1 MQLDMNNLNPSVNTG
16 QPNSPFNIPR
26 SPQWPEVQRA
36 CLEKNNNTCA
46 ACGVQGAGLVQVH
59 HIIPFQYCI
68 VYGRPELE
76 FNPKNLIPLCEGP
89 GTNDHHVAIGH
100 LGDFQH
106 LNQDVLTDIT
116 GPWRALARAAIV
128 LLPDFQARRRWPA
141 KPVSADDQAALIAL
155 MNQWYG
161 PKPTESINKLIEQW
175 YGFKSRQSTRSSTM
189 SDNASTSDSAP
200 TLDSNG
206 S

>member
-1 MQLDMNNLNPSVNTG
+1 MQQEMSALNPSAGTVQSIN
-16 QPNSPFNIPR
+16 PFSLPR

-36 CLEKNNNTCA
+36 CLEKNNYTCA
-46 ACGVQGAGLVQVH
+46 ACGIQGKGLIQVH
-59 HIIPFQYCI
+59 HIIPFQYCV

-89 GTNDHHVAIGH
+89 KTNDHHVAIGH

-116 GPWRALARAAIV
+116 GPWKALARVAIEI
-128 LLPDFQARRRWPA
+128 LPDFLARKKWPV

-161 PKPTESINKLIEQW
+161 PKPKASIDELIEQW
-175 YGFKSRQSTRSSTM
+175 YGFKSSKQGTVSSSM
-189 SDNASTSDSAP
+189 SNNAPISNA
-200 TLDSNG
+200 NG

>member
-1 MQLDMNNLNPSVNTG
+1 MQQEMSALNPSAGTVQSIN
-16 QPNSPFNIPR
+16 PFSLPR

-36 CLEKNNNTCA
+36 CLEKNNDTCA
-46 ACGVQGAGLVQVH
+46 ACGIQGKGLIQVH
-59 HIIPFQYCI
+59 HIIPFQYCV

-89 GTNDHHVAIGH
+89 KTNDHHVAIGH

-116 GPWRALARAAIV
+116 GPWKALARVAIEI
-128 LLPDFQARRRWPA
+128 LPDFLARKKWPV

-161 PKPTESINKLIEQW
+161 LKPQESVDVLIQQW
-175 YGFKSRQSTRSSTM
+175 YGFKKKHRLIH
-189 SDNASTSDSAP
+189 
-200 TLDSNG
+200 TLFG
-206 S
+206 CL

>member
-1 MQLDMNNLNPSVNTG
+1 MQQDMSALNPSAG
-16 QPNSPFNIPR
+16 AEQSIDPFSMPR

-36 CLEKNNNTCA
+36 CLEQNQYKCV
-46 ACGVQGAGLVQVH
+46 ACGIQGEGLVQVH

-89 GTNDHHVAIGH
+89 QTNDHHVAIGH

-116 GPWRALARAAIV
+116 GPWKDLARAAIEI
-128 LLPDFQARRRWPA
+128 LPDFLARRKWPA

-161 PKPTESINKLIEQW
+161 PKPQESVEVLIQQW
-175 YGFKSRQSTRSSTM
+175 YGFQPSRGGTLSSDM
-189 SDNASTSDSAP
+189 SNDAPTSDVSG
-200 TLDSNG
+200 N
-206 S
+206 

>member
-1 MQLDMNNLNPSVNTG
+1 MQLDMSAHNPSGGTG
-16 QPNSPFNIPR
+16 PAIDPFSLPR
-26 SPQWPEVQRA
+26 SPQWPEVQHA
-36 CLEKNNNTCA
+36 CLEQNQYKCA
-46 ACGVQGAGLVQVH
+46 ACGVQGETLMQVH
-59 HIIPFQYCI
+59 HIIPFQYCV

-116 GPWRALARAAIV
+116 GPWKALAKAVIEK
-128 LLPDFQARRRWPA
+128 LPDFLARRKWPV
-141 KPVSADDQAALIAL
+141 KPVNPDDQAALIAL

-161 PKPTESINKLIEQW
+161 PKPQESVDVLIEQW
-175 YGFKSRQSTRSSTM
+175 YGFKPKGGALSSGPS
-189 SDNASTSDSAP
+189 SDAP
-200 TLDSNG
+200 TTNAGG

>member
-1 MQLDMNNLNPSVNTG
+1 MQQDMSAPNPSAG
-16 QPNSPFNIPR
+16 AGHPNDLLSMPR

-36 CLEKNNNTCA
+36 CLEQNQYKCA
-46 ACGVQGAGLVQVH
+46 ACGIQGEGLVQVH

-76 FNPKNLIPLCEGP
+76 FNPKNLIPLCEGSQ
-89 GTNDHHVAIGH
+89 TNDHHVAIGH

-116 GPWRALARAAIV
+116 GSWKSIIEK
-128 LLPDFQARRRWPA
+128 LPDYLTRKRWPV
-141 KPVSADDQAALIAL
+141 KPVSADDQAALTAL

-161 PKPTESINKLIEQW
+161 PKPSESIDVLIEQW
-175 YGFKSRQSTRSSTM
+175 YGFKSKQSTQSFGM
-189 SDNASTSDSAP
+189 PDNTP
-200 TLDSNG
+200 TLNTNG

>member
-1 MQLDMNNLNPSVNTG
+1 MQQEMSALNPSAGTVQSIN
-16 QPNSPFNIPR
+16 PFSLPR

-36 CLEKNNNTCA
+36 CLEKNNYTCA
-46 ACGVQGAGLVQVH
+46 ACGIQGKGLIQVH
-59 HIIPFQYCI
+59 HIIPFQYCV

-89 GTNDHHVAIGH
+89 NTNDHHVAIGH

-116 GPWRALARAAIV
+116 GPWKALARVAIEI
-128 LLPDFQARRRWPA
+128 LPDFLARKKWPV

-161 PKPTESINKLIEQW
+161 PKPKASIDELIEQW
-175 YGFKSRQSTRSSTM
+175 YGFKPSKRGTSS
-189 SDNASTSDSAP
+189 S
-200 TLDSNG
+200 L
-206 S
+206 

>member
-1 MQLDMNNLNPSVNTG
+1 MQQDINAINLSGGAG
-16 QPNSPFNIPR
+16 QAIDPFSLPR
-26 SPQWPEVQRA
+26 SSQWPEVQQA
-36 CLEKNNNTCA
+36 CLEQNQYMCA
-46 ACGVQGAGLVQVH
+46 ACGMQGKGLVQVH
-59 HIIPFQYCI
+59 HIIPFQYCV

-106 LNQDVLTDIT
+106 LNQDVLVDIT
-116 GPWRALARAAIV
+116 GPWKDLAKAIIEK
-128 LLPDFQARRRWPA
+128 LPDFLARKRWPV
-141 KPVSADDQAALIAL
+141 KPVSVDDQAALIAL

-161 PKPTESINKLIEQW
+161 PKPPESVDVLIEQW
-175 YGFKSRQSTRSSTM
+175 YGFKPKGGTLSSGM
-189 SDNASTSDSAP
+189 SSDAP
-200 TLDSNG
+200 TTNTGG

>member
-1 MQLDMNNLNPSVNTG
+1 MQQDMSAPNPSAG
-16 QPNSPFNIPR
+16 AAQSLDLFNMPR
-26 SPQWPEVQRA
+26 SPQWPAVQRA
-36 CLEKNNNTCA
+36 CLEQNQYRCA
-46 ACGVQGAGLVQVH
+46 ACEIQGQGLVQVH

-89 GTNDHHVAIGH
+89 QTNDHHVAIGH

-116 GPWRALARAAIV
+116 GPWKALAKAVIEK
-128 LLPDFQARRRWPA
+128 LPDFLARKRWPV
-141 KPVSADDQAALIAL
+141 KPVSADDQVALTAL

-161 PKPTESINKLIEQW
+161 PKPQESVDVLIQQW
-175 YGFKSRQSTRSSTM
+175 YGFKPSRGGTLSSDM
-189 SDNASTSDSAP
+189 SNDATTSDVS
-200 TLDSNG
+200 G

>member
-1 MQLDMNNLNPSVNTG
+1 MQQEMSALNPSAGTVQLIN
-16 QPNSPFNIPR
+16 PFSLPR

-36 CLEKNNNTCA
+36 CLEKNNHTCA
-46 ACGVQGAGLVQVH
+46 ACGIQGKGLIQVH
-59 HIIPFQYCI
+59 HIIPFQYCV

-89 GTNDHHVAIGH
+89 NTNDHHVAIGH

-106 LNQDVLTDIT
+106 LNQEVLMDIA
-116 GPWRALARAAIV
+116 GPWKALARVAIEI
-128 LLPDFQARRRWPA
+128 LPDFLARKKWPV

-161 PKPTESINKLIEQW
+161 PKPTASIDELIEQW
-175 YGFKSRQSTRSSTM
+175 YGFKSSKRGTVSSGM
-189 SDNASTSDSAP
+189 SNNAPISNA
-200 TLDSNG
+200 NG

>member
-1 MQLDMNNLNPSVNTG
+1 
-16 QPNSPFNIPR
+16 
-26 SPQWPEVQRA
+26 
-36 CLEKNNNTCA
+36 
-46 ACGVQGAGLVQVH
+46 VQVH

-76 FNPKNLIPLCEGP
+76 FNPKNLISLCEGP

-116 GPWRALARAAIV
+116 GPWKDLVKAVIEK
-128 LLPDFQARRRWPA
+128 LPDFLARKRWPV
-141 KPVSADDQAALIAL
+141 KPVSVDEQTVLIAL

-161 PKPTESINKLIEQW
+161 PKPQESVGVLIEQW
-175 YGFKSRQSTRSSTM
+175 YGFKPSKGGTLSSGM
-189 SDNASTSDSAP
+189 SSDAP
-200 TLDSNG
+200 TTNAGG

>member
-1 MQLDMNNLNPSVNTG
+1 MQQDMSALNPSGGTG
-16 QPNSPFNIPR
+16 RAIDRFSLPR
-26 SPQWPEVQRA
+26 SPQWPEVQHA
-36 CLEKNNNTCA
+36 CLVQNQYKCA
-46 ACGVQGAGLVQVH
+46 ACGIQGQTLVQVH
-59 HIIPFQYCI
+59 HIIPFQFCV

-116 GPWRALARAAIV
+116 GPWKALARVAIEI
-128 LLPDFQARRRWPA
+128 LPDFLARKKWPV
-141 KPVSADDQAALIAL
+141 KPVSADDQTALIAL

-161 PKPTESINKLIEQW
+161 PKPQESVDVLIGQW
-175 YGFKSRQSTRSSTM
+175 YGFKPSKRGTSSSGM
-189 SDNASTSDSAP
+189 SDNAPTSNP
-200 TLDSNG
+200 GG

>member
-1 MQLDMNNLNPSVNTG
+1 MQQDMSALNPSAGAVN
-16 QPNSPFNIPR
+16 PNDLFSMPR

-36 CLEKNNNTCA
+36 CLEQNQYKCA
-46 ACGVQGAGLVQVH
+46 ACGIQGAGLVQVH

-89 GTNDHHVAIGH
+89 QTNDHHVAIGH

-116 GPWRALARAAIV
+116 GPWKSLAKAIIEKLPDYLARK
-128 LLPDFQARRRWPA
+128 RWPV
-141 KPVSADDQAALIAL
+141 KPVSVDDQAALTAL

-161 PKPTESINKLIEQW
+161 PMPSESIDVLIQQW
-175 YGFKSRQSTRSSTM
+175 YGFKSSS
-189 SDNASTSDSAP
+189 SSASSSGMANGAP
-200 TLDSNG
+200 PSNPG
-206 S
+206 GN

>member
-1 MQLDMNNLNPSVNTG
+1 MQQDMSALNPSAG
-16 QPNSPFNIPR
+16 AEQSFDLFSMPR
-26 SPQWPEVQRA
+26 SPQWPEVQHA
-36 CLEKNNNTCA
+36 CLKQNQYKCV
-46 ACGVQGAGLVQVH
+46 ACGIQGEGLVQVH
-59 HIIPFQYCI
+59 HIIPFQFCV

-89 GTNDHHVAIGH
+89 NTNDHHVAIGH

-116 GPWRALARAAIV
+116 GPWKALAKAVIEK
-128 LLPDFQARRRWPA
+128 LPDFLARKRWPV
-141 KPVSADDQAALIAL
+141 KPISADDQAALIAL

-161 PKPTESINKLIEQW
+161 PKPQESVDVLIQQW
-175 YGFKSRQSTRSSTM
+175 YGFKPSRGGTLSSDVSNDTP
-189 SDNASTSDSAP
+189 TSDVS
-200 TLDSNG
+200 G